1 MRTNYRAIQ
10 RQGLG
15 TFIQCGNMYTGEW
28 VNDKRT
34 GKGKLIFANGYE
46 YDGNWKDDMPS
57 KLMLQY
63 MSFAGYN

>member
-1 MRTNYRAIQ
+1 
-10 RQGLG
+10 
-15 TFIQCGNMYTGEW
+15 MYTGEW